1 MSPGKAQPGE
11 PGSSSTPQRPNVA
24 GLAGSSLKSTP
35 NSRGAATVSDHIS
48 LVGVEVE
55 KIRPWIQ
62 RDIEQAKTCPVD
74 AMLQVLLQR
83 ASIDHKTEQPG
94 LLERCLEA
102 VLPVCNGR
110 VKCAGKDEP
119 KLHSSRIKKALDRYV
134 LPGVERKYYEPFIQV
149 TNIALACLADIK
161 VDGMRAASAKV
172 DILCQLNDKEICQE
186 HQDKKSR
193 RKPDVVILPFQSSLK
208 AFPNDGNDDA
218 RHRFETAA
226 KPTEEPLLW
235 TDVLAS
241 IEFKRKSKV
250 LARPRFSYTVKNY
263 VYTKPDY
270 LRLETAALDGP
281 VATASGL
288 SQTQSKQPEPA
299 PASLRRSARVAESS
313 QNAPSKSSSK
323 RKAAESVESSRKRP
337 KVGDTDTKLDVTVQT
352 GLYAAEMFAAN
363 VAVSHLLNL
372 IVIDDVVWIWYYD
385 RQGTIQC
392 SGINFIDDLPRFMV
406 LLYAFQRFDL
416 EDWGRNKHFK
426 EVKEGTCVKEGVLR
440 FDLRPEDLEDV
451 ELGDVELGGVDL
463 EIHTSD
469 EERVTH
475 YGLKGRATNV
485 FPVTSEALAKKF
497 PEIEEDGMVAKIF
510 WGEEQRTSEPEILS
524 KVFDIA
530 DKEKETV
537 KGHVP
542 QLLWHC
548 KVKNPTS
555 AVRKALGLAD
565 PSKGSRVL
573 YILVFR
579 KLRPITELH
588 GEDFFNVWRQCILCH
603 LALWKGGVH
612 HRDVSP
618 PNMMYYRTKNGVLMG
633 VLNDYDLSSLATTP
647 GPQGN
652 ERTGTVP
659 FMALDL
665 LSLQG
670 QRGEVE
676 HLYRHDL
683 ESFMWVLAWVCLRYR
698 NGVLLPRETRPLDE
712 WATLD
717 AVACGEKK
725 YFFMGN
731 FLGYRT
737 SDIKPCMW
745 DLVADCFDILDSDA
759 SDNRR
764 SRNKQSRQ
772 SKAGA
777 GEQTSAGESVQDMDD
792 FLHKFTSTESW
803 IRLSNSLP

>member
-1 MSPGKAQPGE
+1 MSPGEAQPGE
-11 PGSSSTPQRPNVA
+11 PGSSSTPQRSNVA

-55 KIRPWIQ
+55 QIRPWIQ
-62 RDIEQAKTCPVD
+62 RDIQEAKTCQAD
-74 AMLQVLLQR
+74 AMLEVLLQR
-83 ASIDHKTEQPG
+83 ASLDRKTEQPG

-119 KLHSSRIKKALDRYV
+119 KLHSSKIKKALDRYV
-134 LPGVERKYYEPFIQV
+134 SPGVEKDYYEPFIKAA
-149 TNIALACLADIK
+149 NIALACLGDIK
-161 VDGMRAASAKV
+161 VDGMRAASSNV
-172 DILCQLNDKEICQE
+172 DIMCQFNDKQISQH
-186 HQDKKSR
+186 HQDQESK
-193 RKPDVVILPFQSSLK
+193 RKPDVVILPSQSSVK
-208 AFPNDGNDDA
+208 AFPNEGSNDA
-218 RHRFETAA
+218 RHRVETAA
-226 KPTEEPLLW
+226 KSPEEPLLW
-235 TDVLAS
+235 KDVLAS
-241 IEFKRKSKV
+241 IEFKRKAKTLS
-250 LARPRFSYTVKNY
+250 RPPSFIHSEK
-263 VYTKPDY
+263 
-270 LRLETAALDGP
+270 TAAPDGP
-281 VATASGL
+281 AVTASGP
-288 SQTQSKQPEPA
+288 SQTQSTQPEPA
-299 PASLRRSARVAESS
+299 AAPLRRSVRVAKSS
-313 QNAPSKSSSK
+313 QKAPSNSSSK

-337 KVGDTDTKLDVTVQT
+337 KVGDTDAKLDVTVQT

-363 VAVSHLLNL
+363 VAVNYLLNL
-372 IVIDDVVWIWYYD
+372 IVIDNVIWVWYYD

-426 EVKEGTCVKEGVLR
+426 EVKEGEHIKEGVLR
-440 FDLRPEDLEDV
+440 FDLRPEDLGDV
-451 ELGDVELGGVDL
+451 ELGDMELGGVDL

-485 FPVTSEALAKKF
+485 FPVTSEALSKKF

-530 DKEKETV
+530 DKEQETV

-555 AVRKALGLAD
+555 AVRQALNLVE
-565 PSKGSRVL
+565 PTKGSRVL

-579 KLRPITELH
+579 KLRPITELD
-588 GEDFFNVWRQCILCH
+588 GEDFFTVWRQCILCH

-618 PNMMYYRTKNGVLMG
+618 ANMMWYRTKNGFLMG
-633 VLNDYDLSSLATTP
+633 VLNDYDLSSLVITP

-665 LSLQG
+665 LSPKG
-670 QRGEVE
+670 QRGQVE

-683 ESFMWVLAWVCLRYR
+683 ESFMWVLVWVCLRYR
-698 NGVLLPRETRPLDE
+698 NGVLLPQGTRPLDE
-712 WATLD
+712 WATVG

-725 YFFMGN
+725 LWFQNN
-731 FLGYRT
+731 FLDFEPALLHIDPR
-737 SDIKPCMW
+737 MW
-745 DLVADCFDILDSDA
+745 HLVAQCLQVLKLDNDRRQALKFDQQFLRLTTGGEHMHAEQIELD
-759 SDNRR
+759 
-764 SRNKQSRQ
+764 
-772 SKAGA
+772 
-777 GEQTSAGESVQDMDD
+777 VDD
-792 FLHKFTSTESW
+792 LLQKFTCTQSW
-803 IRLSNSLP
+803 IRLSTSSS